1 MLTDTYNSLKVY
13 LYDRAVSPLLG
24 SLLLS
29 WSAWNYKFIML
40 LFSDLSYPDKLKMIE
55 TLYRSNFDLYVTAIL
70 APILT
75 SAIYI
80 FIFPY
85 PSRFV
90 FKFSLKRQ
98 DELNKVKQEI
108 TNNQLITL
116 EKSQEIRKKI
126 NEINLEHAQIVES
139 LENKLVFITQKNSEL
154 EEHITYLNKSIIEQS
169 VAIEKPIDIKDSE
182 KENNNNLDLYIKK
195 TEQLLLDHF
204 DNNNNSLVNDVQL
217 ISLVQ
222 QSFHIKKYI
231 AENIINQLIEQNF
244 FKADYSN
251 DIRRLKLSVASIN
264 KIIDEAPFIANV

>member
-1 MLTDTYNSLKVY
+1 
-13 LYDRAVSPLLG
+13 
-24 SLLLS
+24 
-29 WSAWNYKFIML
+29 
-40 LFSDLSYPDKLKMIE
+40 
-55 TLYRSNFDLYVTAIL
+55 
-70 APILT
+70 
-75 SAIYI
+75 
-80 FIFPY
+80 
-85 PSRFV
+85 
-90 FKFSLKRQ
+90 
-98 DELNKVKQEI
+98 
-108 TNNQLITL
+108 
-116 EKSQEIRKKI
+116 
-126 NEINLEHAQIVES
+126 
-139 LENKLVFITQKNSEL
+139 
-154 EEHITYLNKSIIEQS
+154 
-169 VAIEKPIDIKDSE
+169 E